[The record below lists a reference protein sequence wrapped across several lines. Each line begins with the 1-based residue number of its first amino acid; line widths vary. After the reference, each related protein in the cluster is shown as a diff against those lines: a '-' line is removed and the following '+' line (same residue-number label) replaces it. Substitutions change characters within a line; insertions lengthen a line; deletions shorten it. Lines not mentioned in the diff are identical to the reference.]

1 MRTMARLLTVAVL
14 ALGSLA
20 LLAAPASA
28 QSDTTEG
35 RDQIVFNGRLDVP
48 AGTTV
53 GTAVIFHGPAT
64 VEGTVTGALVVF
76 DGRVD
81 ISGTVD
87 GDVVVFN
94 GKATVRSGA
103 HIGGNLVTTD
113 SPTVEPGATIEGQQR
128 GISGGFD
135 THNLGLA
142 SRFAWWVGYSVSTL
156 VLGMVLLL
164 FGPALDAAIARAL
177 RQRTGGAI
185 GFGALAF
192 FLLPVVA
199 VLLMVI
205 VVAIPLGLFLLLA
218 LAFLYTVG
226 YVAAGIGVGRMV
238 VKPPTSRYLSFL
250 AGWGILRVIALVPVL
265 GGTVWA
271 LAALFGLGLLWV
283 AARSSEPAAP
293 GSMPAGVVPPTP
305 PVPSQG

>member
-1 MRTMARLLTVAVL
+1 MRTNGRLLVVVGSAVGVL
-14 ALGSLA
+14 L
-20 LLAAPASA
+20 LLAGPAAA
-28 QSDTTEG
+28 QTSDTTTG

-48 AGTTV
+48 DGTTV

-81 ISGTVD
+81 IAGTVD
-87 GDVVVFN
+87 GDVIVFN

-128 GISGGFD
+128 GFSGGFD

-142 SRFAWWVGYSVSTL
+142 SRFAWWVGYTISTL
-156 VLGMVLLL
+156 ILGMVLLL
-164 FGPALDAAIARAL
+164 FGPALDAAITRAL
-177 RQRTGGAI
+177 RRRTGGAI

-192 FLLPVVA
+192 FLLPVAA

-205 VVAIPLGLFLLLA
+205 IVAIPLGLFLLLGLA
-218 LAFLYTVG
+218 LLYTVG
-226 YVAAGIGVGRMV
+226 YVAAGIGVGRLV
-238 VKPPTSRYLSFL
+238 VKPPASRYLSFL

-283 AARSSEPAAP
+283 AARSSEAASAMP
-293 GSMPAGVVPPTP
+293 DGSMPPPP

>member
-1 MRTMARLLTVAVL
+1 MRTMARLLAVLGL
-14 ALGSLA
+14 ALGSA
-20 LLAAPASA
+20 LLLATPAMA
-28 QSDTTEG
+28 QSSDTTAG

-53 GTAVIFHGPAT
+53 DTAVIFHGPAT

-81 ISGTVD
+81 ISGTVE

-103 HIGGNLVTTD
+103 RIGGNLVTTD
-113 SPTVEPGATIEGQQR
+113 SPTVEPGATVEGEQR

-135 THNLGLA
+135 TANFGLA
-142 SRFAWWVGYSVSTL
+142 SRFVWWVGYTVSTL
-156 VLGMVLLL
+156 ILGMLLLL
-164 FGPALDAAIARAL
+164 FGPALDAAITRVV
-177 RQRTGGAI
+177 RQRIGGAI

-192 FLLPVVA
+192 FLLPIAA

-205 VVAIPLGLFLLLA
+205 IVAIPLGLFLLFA

-226 YVAAGIGVGRMV
+226 YVGAGIGIGRLL
-238 VKPPTSRYLSFL
+238 VKPPASRYLSFL
-250 AGWGILRVIALVPVL
+250 AGWGILRMIGLVPFL
-265 GGTVWA
+265 GGAVWT
-271 LAALFGLGLLWV
+271 LASIFGLGLLWV
-283 AARSSEPAAP
+283 AARAASPTELPAGTVPPPPPLPAA
-293 GSMPAGVVPPTP
+293 
-305 PVPSQG
+305 

>member
-1 MRTMARLLTVAVL
+1 MARVMTVAVL

-28 QSDTTEG
+28 QGDTTDG

-113 SPTVEPGATIEGQQR
+113 SPTVEQGATIEGQQR
-128 GISGGFD
+128 GISGGWD
-135 THNLGLA
+135 TANLGLA
-142 SRFAWWVGYSVSTL
+142 SRFAWWVGYSISTL

-164 FGPALDAAIARAL
+164 FGPALDAAIVRAL
-177 RQRTGGAI
+177 RRRTGGAI

-205 VVAIPLGLFLLLA
+205 VVALPLGLFLLLA

-226 YVAAGIGVGRMV
+226 YVAAGIGVGRLI

-283 AARSSEPAAP
+283 AARSSETAPAMAD
-293 GSMPAGVVPPTP
+293 GSVPPPP